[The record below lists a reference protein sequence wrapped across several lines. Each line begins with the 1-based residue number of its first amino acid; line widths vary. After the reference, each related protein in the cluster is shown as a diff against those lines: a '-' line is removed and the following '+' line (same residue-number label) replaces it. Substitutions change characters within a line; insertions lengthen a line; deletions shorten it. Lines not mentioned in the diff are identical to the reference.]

1 MAFPKAN
8 QIPSVDLNL
17 QPRDGSQVVIC
28 QVSFCLKVLL
38 GTSFGES
45 RTSRDHFFFS
55 VSGLSWIV
63 AQCNEYLFIE
73 VKWQWAMLV
82 LRWATASVHYSCL

>member
-17 QPRDGSQVVIC
+17 QPRDESQVVIC

-45 RTSRDHFFFS
+45 RTSRDHFLPHS
-55 VSGLSWIV
+55 P
-63 AQCNEYLFIE
+63 
-73 VKWQWAMLV
+73 
-82 LRWATASVHYSCL
+82 